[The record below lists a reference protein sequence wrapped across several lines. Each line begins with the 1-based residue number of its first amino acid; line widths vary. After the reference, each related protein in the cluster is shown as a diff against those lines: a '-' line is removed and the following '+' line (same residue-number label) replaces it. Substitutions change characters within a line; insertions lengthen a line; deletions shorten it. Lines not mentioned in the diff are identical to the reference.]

1 MNYTCSM
8 SIDKLVRFSDG
19 DVLFRAGDTSRSMYI
34 IRSGRVK
41 ILIHKDGKDIPL
53 IELGR
58 GHFVGEM
65 SFLTGVKRSATA
77 IADSG
82 VIASKIDHD
91 ILNDPELGLSGWAV
105 SIASVLVRRI
115 RSTTELVGDYLIRRE
130 GDTAEVKLGRRAEDA
145 QNFEIRSDSLL
156 KPRRIYLKG
165 QFTEDY
171 IEELKQVIRNKK
183 IKADF
188 PIVLDFSDVI
198 DIDQSA
204 INFIYHLIQGPDVA
218 NNIIKIENIQLIRD
232 KLMSIKGLNGIIN
245 ITDIPTR
252 MLEQGEVLIQ
262 QGDLENVMYVVKS
275 GAFSISRHT
284 DNGEIELG
292 AAEAGDVVGEMS
304 LIKEG
309 LRSAEVR
316 AKTTST
322 VYIIDIR
329 EFYNNLYNVP
339 LWFMDLIKALVQR
352 LRDTNEML
360 DEIHASS
367 TKKTAEDS
375 FESPLSI
382 SMDNAQPGLMRLGG
396 VLSLSNLQYIV
407 PLINME
413 IKRKTEVITLD
424 MSKVDAIEKD
434 SFQGLLSLYSQL
446 KNNGRSLK
454 IRGRSDILGRMMREY
469 WEKEDQ

>member
-19 DVLFRAGDTSRSMYI
+19 DVLFRAGDNSRSMYI
-34 IRSGRVK
+34 IRSGKVK
-41 ILIHKDGKDIPL
+41 ILINKDGKEIPL
-53 IELGR
+53 IDLGR

-65 SFLTGVKRSATA
+65 SFLTGVKRSATV

-82 VIASKIDHD
+82 VIASKIDPE
-91 ILNDPELGLSGWAV
+91 ILNDAELGLSDWAV

-115 RSTTELVGDYLIRRE
+115 RSTTEIIGDYLIRKE
-130 GDTAEVKLGRRAEDA
+130 GENPEVKQCRRAEDA
-145 QNFEIRSDSLL
+145 QNFEIVSESKL

-165 QFTEDY
+165 QFTEDH
-171 IEELKQVIRNKK
+171 IEELKQVIRTKK
-183 IKADF
+183 LKADF
-188 PIVLDFSDVI
+188 PVVLDFSDVI
-198 DIDQSA
+198 DIDQA
-204 INFIYHLIQGPDVA
+204 GINFIYHLIQGPDVA

-245 ITDIPTR
+245 ITDIPTKI
-252 MLEQGEVLIQ
+252 LEQGQVLIQ
-262 QGDLENVMYVVKS
+262 QGDLENIMYVVKS
-275 GAFSISRHT
+275 GAFSILRHT
-284 DNGEIELG
+284 DSGEIDLG
-292 AAEAGDVVGEMS
+292 TAEAGDVVGEMS

-360 DEIHASS
+360 DEIHASGN
-367 TKKTAEDS
+367 KKPAEDV

-382 SMDNAQPGLMRLGG
+382 TMDNAKPGLMRLAG

-413 IKRKTEVITLD
+413 IKRKTEVIILD
-424 MSKVDAIEKD
+424 MSKVEEIDKD
-434 SFQGLLSLYSQL
+434 SILGLLSIYSQL
-446 KNNGRSLK
+446 KNTGRRLK
-454 IRGRSDILGRMMREY
+454 IRGRTDILGRMMREY
-469 WEKEDQ
+469 WEKESE